1 MYLFVNTA
9 EQKEITVALVRESGQ
24 IFRLK
29 NEPAEYQ
36 QSEKLLKL
44 IKNLKFKI
52 NNLQGVI
59 VVAGPGGFTA
69 LRIGLA
75 TANTIAWVSQIPI
88 VGVKNIEN
96 LNLNKLIQ
104 SGLKKIKKIKQ
115 FKAVLPFY
123 GQEPHITIKKK

>member
-88 VGVKNIEN
+88 VGV
-96 LNLNKLIQ
+96 
-104 SGLKKIKKIKQ
+104 
-115 FKAVLPFY
+115 
-123 GQEPHITIKKK
+123 